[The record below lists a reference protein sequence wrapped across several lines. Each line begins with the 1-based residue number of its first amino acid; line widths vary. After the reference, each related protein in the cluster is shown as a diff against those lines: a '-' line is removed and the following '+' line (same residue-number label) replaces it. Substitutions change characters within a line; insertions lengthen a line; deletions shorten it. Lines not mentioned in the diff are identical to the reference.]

1 MCVEGWKR
9 KEWNP
14 SGIKV
19 ITREQ
24 AHQPEA
30 LDLRGGPATGEHVD
44 LLGSQAM

>member
-44 LLGSQAM
+44 LLGSYAM